1 MIFNICSKDCCACV
15 SNMNNAHTYRNQ
27 AYTNTYTIP
36 KGFFQL
42 MNDESCGVW
51 VAFCARNSILRIYAV
66 RELNTYL
73 YTSVIYL
80 CLNVRDVLEF
90 GFRNECN
97 VGGVLA
103 HREEN
108 ILVLILGCRKN
119 KRHFY
124 WVSKIRNTR
133 QCI

>member
-1 MIFNICSKDCCACV
+1 MQQGLLRMRFKYEQRTHIQKSNI
-15 SNMNNAHTYRNQ
+15 YY
-27 AYTNTYTIP
+27 YTQYQ
-36 KGFFQL
+36 KAFFQL

-90 GFRNECN
+90 VFRNECN